1 MELSLKEII
10 DVLEDVNV
18 LFNNTVSYKCT
29 PDIVDNTKQKV
40 FSLINKLNTID
51 DTNNKTINTLIN
63 SYIVQKLQKKD
74 IDIKDIA
81 PTNNSTEYEFTIGSF
96 AEELLLYLKEAF
108 DMNKTSLTISE
119 ICELVN
125 AIHKLDQI
133 Y

>member
-18 LFNNTVSYKCT
+18 LFNNVASYKCT

-63 SYIVQKLQKKD
+63 SNIVQKLQKKD

-81 PTNNSTEYEFTIGSF
+81 PTSDSDEFTIESL
-96 AEELLLYLKEAF
+96 ADELLIHLRNAF
-108 DMNKTSLTISE
+108 YINKTNLTISE
-119 ICELVN
+119 IYELVN
-125 AIHKLDQI
+125 AVYKLYRI
-133 Y
+133 L